1 MSTAT
6 HGRIVVGV
14 DGSAHAGRAL
24 RWAVDQALLEHRGL
38 TLVHVISPSDAA
50 LLAPD
55 SDDRPGADDLPQ
67 ANREVVARAHEV
79 VARRAPDL
87 DVTEIVRVGDARE
100 VLIEASRGAAMVV
113 LGSRGRGRWRSL
125 LLGSVSAAVSQH
137 AACPVI
143 VHRPGNPGIVRNGVL
158 VGVDES
164 ERSLPVLEFAFRTA
178 AQRDLPLTVLNCY
191 SEVLVPAGPVV
202 TVLPP
207 ADVEDQRRGLAEVVA
222 GFTEHYP
229 EVRTQIE
236 VSRGVPAIDLAHRAE
251 KMNLLVVGAHHGGVA
266 GAVLFGSVSTGALEH
281 ATCPVAVVPV

>member
-1 MSTAT
+1 
-6 HGRIVVGV
+6 
-14 DGSAHAGRAL
+14 
-24 RWAVDQALLEHRGL
+24 VDQALLEHRGL

-55 SDDRPGADDLPQ
+55 DDSHATAGLPE
-67 ANREVVARAHEV
+67 ATREVVARAHAD
-79 VARRAPDL
+79 VARKAPDL
-87 DVTEIVRVGDARE
+87 DVTDLVRVGDPRE
-100 VLIEASRGAAMVV
+100 VLIDASRDAAMVV
-113 LGSRGRGRWRSL
+113 LGSRGRGRLRSL

-158 VGVDES
+158 VGVDQS
-164 ERSLPVLEFAFRTA
+164 ERSLPVLAFAFRIA
-178 AQRDLPLTVLNCY
+178 AQRDLPLTILNCY

-222 GFTEHYP
+222 GFAEHYP

-236 VSRGVPAIDLAHRAE
+236 VSRGVPAVDLAHRAE

-266 GAVLFGSVSTGALEH
+266 GVVLFGSVSTGALEH

>member
-1 MSTAT
+1 MNTAT

-14 DGSAHAGRAL
+14 DGSGHAGRAL

-38 TLVHVISPSDAA
+38 TLVHVVSPSDAA

-55 SDDRPGADDLPQ
+55 DDSHGTVGLPE
-67 ANREVVARAHEV
+67 ATREVVARAHED
-79 VARRAPDL
+79 VARKAPDL
-87 DVTEIVRVGDARE
+87 EVTEMVRVGDARE
-100 VLIEASRGAAMVV
+100 VLIEASRDAAMVV
-113 LGSRGRGRWRSL
+113 LGSRGRGRLRSL

-164 ERSLPVLEFAFRTA
+164 ERSLPVLELAFRIA

-191 SEVLVPAGPVV
+191 SEVLLPAGPVV

-207 ADVEDQRRGLAEVVA
+207 ADVEDQRRGLAEAVA
-222 GFTEHYP
+222 GFAERYP
-229 EVRTQIE
+229 EVRTQVE
-236 VSRGVPAIDLAHRAE
+236 VSRGVPAVDLAHRAE

>member
-1 MSTAT
+1 MNTAT
-6 HGRIVVGV
+6 HGRIVIGV
-14 DGSAHAGRAL
+14 DGSGHAGRAL

-55 SDDRPGADDLPQ
+55 DDSHAMAGLPE
-67 ANREVVARAHEV
+67 ATREVVARAHAD
-79 VARRAPDL
+79 VARKAPDL
-87 DVTEIVRVGDARE
+87 DVTDLVRVGDPRE
-100 VLIEASRGAAMVV
+100 VLIDASRDAALVV
-113 LGSRGRGRWRSL
+113 LGSRGRGRLRSL

-158 VGVDES
+158 VGVDQS
-164 ERSLPVLEFAFRTA
+164 ERSLPVLAFAFRIA
-178 AQRDLPLTVLNCY
+178 AQRDLPLTILNCY

-222 GFTEHYP
+222 GFAEHYP

-236 VSRGVPAIDLAHRAE
+236 VSRGVPAVDLAHRAE

-266 GAVLFGSVSTGALEH
+266 GVVLFGSVSTGALEH